1 MQKVI
6 AISLTGHTRQ
16 FRVTEDAYA
25 SIDRYLT
32 QARTRLGRDADPEE
46 VIGDLER
53 SIGERLDALAPGDR
67 VLDATQVRGVLD
79 EIGSVDGDGG
89 SPRVAAP
96 RTPPRRKLYRIRKG
110 QSIAGVCNGLAAYSD
125 IGVDWVRFTFLVLLV
140 FTAGLFLFVYVVMMF
155 LLPVVDDREAWIQA
169 MAEADQARGA

>member
-25 SIDRYLT
+25 GIDRYLS
-32 QARTRLGRDADPEE
+32 QARARLGSDADPDE

-53 SIGERLDALAPGDR
+53 SIGERLDRLAPDDR

-79 EIGSVDGDGG
+79 EIGAVDGGPAPA
-89 SPRVAAP
+89 SPEPP
-96 RTPPRRKLYRIRKG
+96 RRPIRRKLYRIREG
-110 QSIAGVCNGLAAYSD
+110 QSIGGVCTGLSAYSD
-125 IGVDWVRFTFLVLLV
+125 VDLGWVQFIFLILLV
-140 FTAGLFLFVYVVMMF
+140 FTAGLFMIVYIVMMF
-155 LLPVVDDREAWIQA
+155 MLPIVDTREEWTRL
-169 MAEADQARGA
+169 MAADEPRGA